1 MLQLRDLAS
10 RFPRAGRL
18 DAIIVRPAREVAA
31 TPVDEADAITG
42 GGLVGDRLVGAR
54 GKRAVTLIQAEHLPL
69 IASWAGLAALDPVV
83 LRRNLVVSGLN
94 LLAARS
100 PFRDAVV
107 QLTLGDVVLEVT
119 GDCAPCSKME
129 EALGAGGYNALRGHG
144 GLTARVL
151 TGGRLRV
158 GDAVVARFVGASDGI

>member
-10 RFPRAGRL
+10 RFPHAGRL
-18 DAIIVRPAREVAA
+18 DAIVLRPAREVVAVR
-31 TPVDEADAITG
+31 VDEADAVAG
-42 GGLVGDRLVGAR
+42 GGLIGDRLVGTR
-54 GKRAVTLIQAEHLPL
+54 GKRGVTLIQAEHLPL
-69 IASWAGLAALDPVV
+69 IAGWTGHDALDPVV

-94 LLAARS
+94 LAAARS

-107 QLTLGDVVLEVT
+107 HLAIGEVVLEVT

-129 EALGAGGYNALRGHG
+129 QALGAGGYNALRGHG

-151 TGGRLRV
+151 AGGYLRV
-158 GDAVVARFVGASDGI
+158 GDAVVARFVETSDET